1 MSMDTNKEA
10 QGIGREQIP
19 ETITF
24 RTADRMTYGA
34 LGYDGN
40 ELMAFIS
47 GYDLEI
53 KFNLRLI
60 NSLTDAEACADALAQ
75 VFYDALMEQLLNEKA
90 DFVKPPGYKLATLSE
105 KEGRTDVRQDNEHAG

>member
-1 MSMDTNKEA
+1 MDTNKEA
-10 QGIGREQIP
+10 QGIDREQIP

-60 NSLTDAEACADALAQ
+60 NSLADAEAQ

-90 DFVKPPGYKLATLSE
+90 DFVKPPGYKPATLSE

>member
-1 MSMDTNKEA
+1 MDTNKEA
-10 QGIGREQIP
+10 QGIDREQIP

-47 GYDLEI
+47 GYDL
-53 KFNLRLI
+53 KSSSTCGSSTRW
-60 NSLTDAEACADALAQ
+60 
-75 VFYDALMEQLLNEKA
+75 
-90 DFVKPPGYKLATLSE
+90 
-105 KEGRTDVRQDNEHAG
+105 RTRRRVPMRWPRYSMTH

>member
-10 QGIGREQIP
+10 PGIDRERIP

-53 KFNLRLI
+53 KFNLRHIGLRPG
-60 NSLTDAEACADALAQ
+60 NQVQPAAHQLAGGRGG
-75 VFYDALMEQLLNEKA
+75 VCRC
-90 DFVKPPGYKLATLSE
+90 VGPGIL
-105 KEGRTDVRQDNEHAG
+105 

>member
-10 QGIGREQIP
+10 QGIDREQIP

-53 KFNLRLI
+53 KFNLRIWAVGQEGRLC
-60 NSLTDAEACADALAQ
+60 SYHGVCQ
-75 VFYDALMEQLLNEKA
+75 EQLR
-90 DFVKPPGYKLATLSE
+90 V
-105 KEGRTDVRQDNEHAG
+105 

>member
-10 QGIGREQIP
+10 QGIDREQIP

-53 KFNLRLI
+53 KFECGGVCR
-60 NSLTDAEACADALAQ
+60 C
-75 VFYDALMEQLLNEKA
+75 VG
-90 DFVKPPGYKLATLSE
+90 PGIL
-105 KEGRTDVRQDNEHAG
+105 

>member
-10 QGIGREQIP
+10 QGIDREQIP

-60 NSLTDAEACADALAQ
+60 NSLADAELNNTKKIECLHQPAAHQLASGCGG
-75 VFYDALMEQLLNEKA
+75 VCRC
-90 DFVKPPGYKLATLSE
+90 VGPGIL
-105 KEGRTDVRQDNEHAG
+105 

>member
-1 MSMDTNKEA
+1 MTDINKKDAEDIQ
-10 QGIGREQIP
+10 QGPIP

-24 RTADRMTYGA
+24 HTADRMTYGA

-53 KFNLRLI
+53 KFNLRII
-60 NSLTDAEACADALAQ
+60 NSLADAEACADALAQ
-75 VFYDALMEQLLNEKA
+75 VFYEALKA
-90 DFVKPPGYKLATLSE
+90 DFVKPHHWKPATLSE
-105 KEGRTDVRQDNEHAG
+105 KEGNEIRQDNGHAG